1 MGEPILVESGPRYFQ
16 GIEKELNSHELPK
29 NSLNTAVSY
38 FLS

>member
-16 GIEKELNSHELPK
+16 GVEKELNSRKLPK
-29 NSLNTAVSY
+29 NSLNIAVLY